1 MGNILKVIVTGA
13 RWMWK
18 NSWWILPAGE
28 EIFDAVKR
36 KFRKKANDE
45 LTVKNENNK

>member
-1 MGNILKVIVTGA
+1 MGNFLKVIITGA

-28 EIFDAVKR
+28 EIYDAVKKR
-36 KFRKKANDE
+36 FWKKPKEESTMN
-45 LTVKNENNK
+45 NENKT